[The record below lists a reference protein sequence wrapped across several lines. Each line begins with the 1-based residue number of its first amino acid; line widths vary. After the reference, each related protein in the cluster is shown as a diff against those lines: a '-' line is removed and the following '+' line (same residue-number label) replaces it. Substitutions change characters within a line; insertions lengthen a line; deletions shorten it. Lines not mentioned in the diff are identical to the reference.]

1 MPGMYTCDNGQCI
14 NFELV
19 CNGYNDCTTGDDENS
34 CGTCAPRVPL
44 FVPQPQPGVPQ
55 SRLGGIPRVSPQ
67 AGPLAGLGYPRRKDM
82 GPEAGKGSETRHR
95 GNPILL
101 SVDRQTK

>member
-67 AGPLAGLGYPRRKDM
+67 AGPVAGLGYPPQKRTWDQRLGRDLRPDT
-82 GPEAGKGSETRHR
+82 GVIPS
-95 GNPILL
+95 
-101 SVDRQTK
+101 S